1 MARVTLFILALLMWV
16 ALTWPAATTG
26 ALQTLLAGVVAAL
39 LTAAIFYEFTASP
52 HKAWQPSRYAWFLVF
67 VPVFLWECIKANVH
81 VAYLVLHPA
90 LPIHPGIVCV
100 RTRLRSDSGRTMLAN
115 CITLT
120 PGTLTVDVTPDGELY
135 VHWIDVR
142 ARDVQHA
149 TEYIVGRFERLLIHI
164 FD

>member
-1 MARVTLFILALLMWV
+1 MARVTLFILALLMWT
-16 ALTWPAATTG
+16 ALTWPPTATG
-26 ALQTLLAGVVAAL
+26 MLQTMFAGVVAAA
-39 LTAAIFYEFTASP
+39 LTATLFHEFTTSP
-52 HKAWQPSRYAWFLVF
+52 HKAWQPMRYIWFLLF
-67 VPVFLWECIKANVH
+67 VPVFLWECIKANFH

-90 LPIHPGIVCV
+90 MPIHPGIVRV
-100 RTRLRSDSGRTMLAN
+100 KTKLRSDSGRTMLAN

-120 PGTLTVDVTPDGELY
+120 PGTLTIDVTPEGDLY

-149 TEYIVGRFERLLIHI
+149 TEYIVSRFERLLLHI